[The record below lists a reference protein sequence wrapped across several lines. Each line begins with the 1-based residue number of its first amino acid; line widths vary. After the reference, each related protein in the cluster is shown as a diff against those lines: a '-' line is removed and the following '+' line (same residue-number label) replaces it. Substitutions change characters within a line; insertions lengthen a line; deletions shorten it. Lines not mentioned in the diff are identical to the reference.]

1 MPPDADATAWDFQ
14 SLAEWWNLYGLPA
27 VLVAVALAA
36 VIRQRLR
43 PVAGSVSELPDA
55 SQAQP
60 TRSRLAAV
68 RMIALIHLG
77 LAMRFG
83 VGLAQELL
91 TLREQGIP
99 QSNFP

>member
-14 SLAEWWNLYGLPA
+14 FLTECWNLYGLPA
-27 VLVAVALAA
+27 VLVAVVLAA

-43 PVAGSVSELPDA
+43 PAVRSVSEVPDPIS
-55 SQAQP
+55 SQT

-83 VGLAQELL
+83 VSLAQDLL

-99 QSNFP
+99 Q